1 MKISKLIS
9 ISLFGCAISS
19 TSTADLWMT
28 DGSTVV
34 FEDTVKISEA
44 MTPDDILGSQAYE
57 GGIDSVVAIGSAN
70 LPVDKYS
77 YVSVEAEWV
86 IVLPE
91 DIDGPIL
98 LSTPVTLQGM
108 LDGKYFS
115 EFAQNQNEWF
125 SASLGN
131 NLIAAGPGIQTTISN
146 ILAGGLSA
154 HIEAFYEDELG
165 RDQYFTSSSESLK
178 NLPVLELV
186 NGVLNRFPQTRYINM
201 GAIESSS
208 AFVNNDAIKAAAIVK
223 SLVQLPWSGLPL
235 NAESIKSLTLKNI
248 SRIIT
253 NFKKYMKND
262 AFIVVTDDQ
271 GNEYGEGILST
282 Q

>member
-1 MKISKLIS
+1 MKVTTLIS

-19 TSTADLWMT
+19 TSMADLWMT

-57 GGIDSVVAIGSAN
+57 GGIDPVVAIGSAN

-86 IVLPE
+86 IILPE
-91 DIDGPIL
+91 DIDGPISL
-98 LSTPVTLQGM
+98 NTPVILQGM

-115 EFAQNQNEWF
+115 EFSQNQSEWF

-131 NLIAAGPGIQTTISN
+131 NLIAAGPGIPTTISN
-146 ILAGGLSA
+146 ILLGGLNA
-154 HIEAFYEDELG
+154 HIDAYYKDDFG
-165 RDQYFTSSSESLK
+165 RDQFFTSSSESLK
-178 NLPVLELV
+178 DLPVLELV
-186 NGVLNRFPQTRYINM
+186 NGVLERFPQTRYINM

-208 AFVNNDAIKAAAIVK
+208 AFVNNDAIKAVAIIK
-223 SLVQLPWSGLPL
+223 SIAQLPWSGLPL
-235 NAESIKSLTLKNI
+235 NAESLKSLTLKNI

-262 AFIVVTDDQ
+262 AYIIVTDDQ
-271 GNEYGEGILST
+271 GYEYGEGLLSI